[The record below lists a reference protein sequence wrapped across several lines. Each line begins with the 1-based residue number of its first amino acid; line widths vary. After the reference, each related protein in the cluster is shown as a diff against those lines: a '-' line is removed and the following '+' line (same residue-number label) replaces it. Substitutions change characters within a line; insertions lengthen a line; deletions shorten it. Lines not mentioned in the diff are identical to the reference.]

1 MKQQK
6 PCVAATEARM
16 PQNPCSTPREPL
28 QWEVCI
34 PQLEKAQEPQQRP
47 SAAKKLIK
55 KKRAAVTLD
64 FINKQKKQILH

>member
-6 PCVAATEARM
+6 PCAATAEARM
-16 PQNPCSTPREPL
+16 PQNHAPHQEEPL
-28 QWEVCI
+28 QWEVRT

-55 KKRAAVTLD
+55 KKE
-64 FINKQKKQILH
+64 QQ